1 MATVE
6 MLVGQK
12 VTLALVPT
20 ANNLSADLVGIPT
33 WTTSDDTVAG
43 ILPADDGRTCLVTAK
58 KAGTSTVTAN
68 AQGTGAL
75 SANHTISVAAS
86 NLATALG
93 ITVQSPPTAPLQP

>member
-12 VTLALVPT
+12 VVLSLVPT
-20 ANNLSADLVGIPT
+20 AGALAADLVGIPT
-33 WTTSDDTVAG
+33 WSTGDATVAG
-43 ILPADDGRTCLVTAK
+43 IDPAPDGRTCQVTAK
-58 KAGTSTVTAN
+58 KTGSATVTAN

-75 SANHTISVAAS
+75 SANHTILVTAN

-93 ITVQSPPTAPLQP
+93 ITVQSPPTTPQS

>member
-12 VTLALVPT
+12 VVLALVPT
-20 ANNLSADLVGIPT
+20 ANNLAADLVGIPT
-33 WTTSDDTVAG
+33 WTTSDATVAG
-43 ILPADDGRTCLVTAK
+43 IDPAADGRTCQVTAK
-58 KAGTSTVTAN
+58 KTGSATVTAN

-75 SANHTISVAAS
+75 NANHTILVTAN

-93 ITVQSPPTAPLQP
+93 ITIQSPPTTPQT